1 MPPMLDQLLSEKL
14 DAAWGDPQTWQANGL
29 QWTHLP
35 AIKAMMYRRV
45 SGDPGLSLMR
55 WFARQVARTRSLPLG
70 RVLVLGCGAG
80 DAERNLLEHGIAR
93 EIVAFDL
100 STKVLEEARAR
111 AAPGA
116 PVTWVQADMNH
127 LPVGEAPFLPGTFDA
142 VVGESC
148 VHHCENLE
156 GLYDAVNRLLVPG
169 GWFFMDEYIGP
180 DRFQYPP
187 ALIRQINALSDLLP
201 DRLLTTHSG
210 QVRRGF
216 RAPTVE
222 EVVAVDPSEA
232 ICATRIIPA
241 LAGRFHIEQQRPYG
255 GALLHLL
262 LADVAQNFMDDQG
275 QQWLHS
281 LMETEEEAYRM
292 GTLDH
297 HFACVIARS
306 KGPGVPTMERSAAT
320 NS

>member
-1 MPPMLDQLLSEKL
+1 MLDQALSAKL
-14 DAAWGDPQTWQANGL
+14 DVAWGDPQAWQANGL

-35 AIKAMMYRRV
+35 EIKAMMYRRV
-45 SGDPGLSLMR
+45 SGDPELSMLR
-55 WFARQVARTRSLPLG
+55 WFARHVSRTQALPLG

-93 EIVAFDL
+93 EVVAFDL
-100 STKVLEEARAR
+100 SAKVLEEARAR

-127 LPVGEAPFLPGTFDA
+127 LPVGTAPFLAGSFDA

-156 GLYDAVNRLLVPG
+156 GLYDAVSRLLVPG

-187 ALIRQINALSDLLP
+187 GLVRQINALADLLP
-201 DRLLTTHSG
+201 DRLLTTQSG

-216 RAPTVE
+216 RAPTVA

-241 LAGRFHIEQQRPYG
+241 LAARFHVEQQRAYG

-262 LADVAQNFMDDQG
+262 LADVAQNFMDAPG

-281 LMETEEEAYRM
+281 LIEAEDELYRL

-306 KGPGVPTMERSAAT
+306 AGPGGPTTARSAAA
-320 NS
+320 NA